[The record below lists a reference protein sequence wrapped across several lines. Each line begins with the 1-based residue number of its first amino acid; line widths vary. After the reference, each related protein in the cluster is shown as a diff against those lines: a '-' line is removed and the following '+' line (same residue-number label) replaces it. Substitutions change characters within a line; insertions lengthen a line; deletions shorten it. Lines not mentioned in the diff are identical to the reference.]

1 MGANFSM
8 VESDSGPSRV
18 TAYHS
23 KDQWKA
29 YFETSK
35 QCDKLVTL
43 QLRLLI
49 FFFFFLKLLSSI
61 VVY

>member
-1 MGANFSM
+1 MGANFSI
-8 VESDSGPSRV
+8 VESESGPSRV

-43 QLRLLI
+43 QLLSLL
-49 FFFFFLKLLSSI
+49 FFKAS
-61 VVY
+61 V